1 MFYTIYDAIIFE
13 AAKNGMKEE
22 DVKKV
27 LKKKGLTSKD
37 VGLLK
42 NNCTTLLS
50 EELLSI
56 IFIEF
61 GLTKLKIDLM
71 LGNIP
76 KEYEKSYL
84 NNISEIANLL
94 EKEKT
99 EKRKSKKKSK
109 IEFKTD
115 RGKLYHADC
124 LEILPQ
130 IQDNMVDLIFADPPF
145 NLKKEYA
152 NGRSDDLTI
161 SEYINWS
168 KKWLDECVR
177 ILKPGGSLYIYNIPK
192 WCVYY
197 ATYLNSKLF
206 FQNWIAIDMKNSFP
220 IKDKYTPSHYGL
232 LYFTKG
238 VKAKTFNKQR
248 LPIQTCRHCGG
259 EYKDYGGYK
268 YKMNVLGV
276 NIADVWYDIFP
287 VRNGKNRLYNEL
299 SVKLLDRIISFSSN
313 EEDLILDPFGGSG
326 TTYAVAELL
335 NRKWIGIELGD
346 CKVIKNR
353 LLSPEKDKELL
364 KKVNEEKN
372 VLFTKKSI
380 KLRKKNGY
388 WLPKEE

>member
-42 NNCTTLLS
+42 NNCTTLLP

-130 IQDNMVDLIFADPPF
+130 IQDNIVDLIFADPPF

-177 ILKPGGSLYIYNIPK
+177 ILKPGGSLYI
-192 WCVYY
+192 
-197 ATYLNSKLF
+197 
-206 FQNWIAIDMKNSFP
+206 
-220 IKDKYTPSHYGL
+220 
-232 LYFTKG
+232 
-238 VKAKTFNKQR
+238 
-248 LPIQTCRHCGG
+248 
-259 EYKDYGGYK
+259 
-268 YKMNVLGV
+268 
-276 NIADVWYDIFP
+276 
-287 VRNGKNRLYNEL
+287 
-299 SVKLLDRIISFSSN
+299 
-313 EEDLILDPFGGSG
+313 
-326 TTYAVAELL
+326 
-335 NRKWIGIELGD
+335 
-346 CKVIKNR
+346 
-353 LLSPEKDKELL
+353 
-364 KKVNEEKN
+364 
-372 VLFTKKSI
+372 
-380 KLRKKNGY
+380 
-388 WLPKEE
+388 